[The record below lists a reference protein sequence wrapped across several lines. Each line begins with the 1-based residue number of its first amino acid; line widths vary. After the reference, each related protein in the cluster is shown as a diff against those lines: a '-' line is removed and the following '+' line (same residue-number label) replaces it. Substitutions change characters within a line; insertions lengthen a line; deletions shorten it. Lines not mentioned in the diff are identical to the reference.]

1 MPDPHHEGGLTVAI
15 LKPKASEEL
24 RRTPNPQGPDVV
36 VDFSYT
42 SDSLAQMIVD
52 AWVDEDFRKKL
63 LKKENAKSLLAARGF
78 YLENPIVISED
89 DYRKNYTQDD
99 DNEVVLVLP
108 NPRHVTRQIP
118 PGQSL
123 LETAKLLMAVT
134 PNGI

>member
-1 MPDPHHEGGLTVAI
+1 MAI
-15 LKPKASEEL
+15 LKPKASDEL

-52 AWVDEDFRKKL
+52 AWVNEEFRAEL

-78 YLENPIVISED
+78 YLENPIVITEEH
-89 DYRKNYTQDD
+89 YHRNYKQDD
-99 DNEVVLVLP
+99 DNEVVFVLP
-108 NPRHVTRQIP
+108 DPRRVTQQIP
-118 PGQSL
+118 PGKSL